1 MYTAP
6 KLSQSRDLIFCDR
19 FLTVLAL
26 VKADFLVTCL
36 AIRLVVVNKI
46 IAKQL
51 SAFFAL
57 EVFWMIGFAHRLKN

>member
-1 MYTAP
+1 
-6 KLSQSRDLIFCDR
+6 
-19 FLTVLAL
+19 LTVLAL